1 MRRPGA
7 ITLTLLLAALAAI
20 SCSDGLPPEFPVP
33 QFTLKSP
40 MTNSVADNKTIEGK
54 PAIIYW
60 FTSW

>member
-1 MRRPGA
+1 MFRS
-7 ITLTLLLAALAAI
+7 TLISAVLMALALGAL

-33 QFTLKSP
+33 QFSLKSP
-40 MTNSVADNKTIEGK
+40 MTNTVADNKTIEGK